1 MSSGIGTNPGMSSG
15 LSSGLSSA
23 FLSRIGS
30 DSSGFSVVGSDS
42 GTRLIGT
49 RIGII
54 VTTVVPTIGSGWL
67 DSGWLDTGW
76 LDAGWLDSCWLDAGW
91 LAGATIIPL
100 VQKAPILG

>member
-1 MSSGIGTNPGMSSG
+1 MSSGIGTNPGMSSDS
-15 LSSGLSSA
+15 SSGLSSA

-30 DSSGFSVVGSDS
+30 GSSVVGSDS

-49 RIGII
+49 RIGMI
-54 VTTVVPTIGSGWL
+54 VTTVVSTIGAGWL
-67 DSGWLDTGW
+67 DSGWLGSGW
-76 LDAGWLDSCWLDAGW
+76 LDAGWLDAGW